1 MNRMFDYCTGLTTL
15 DLSSFN
21 TDKVTD
27 MWWMFNDCQR
37 LKTIYV
43 GDDWSTAA
51 VTKSNDMFAYCV
63 SLVGGAGTTYD
74 ENHVDASYA
83 HIDGGTSNPGYFST
97 LIKGDVNGDGDVT
110 IADGVEVLNA
120 MAGES
125 VSGDPDVNG
134 DGDVTIA
141 DFVAVLNIMAE
152 Q

>member
-1 MNRMFDYCTGLTTL
+1 MFDYCTGLTTL

-110 IADGVEVLNA
+110 IADGVAVLNA

-125 VSGDPDVNG
+125 VSGNPDVNG